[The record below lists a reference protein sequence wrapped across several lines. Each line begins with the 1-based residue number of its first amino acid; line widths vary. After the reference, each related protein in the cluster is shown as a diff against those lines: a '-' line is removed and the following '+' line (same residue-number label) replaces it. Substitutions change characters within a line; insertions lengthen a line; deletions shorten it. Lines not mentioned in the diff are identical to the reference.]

1 MKNSYYA
8 VFVTLSLIALVGA
21 ISDFSSLILPIIFCA
36 LLGLIMILA
45 LGGVPFLKKTQKN
58 SEVMLLVRDL
68 KGHGGYSG
76 NQIGQ
81 LSHSVR

>member
-45 LGGVPFLKKTQKN
+45 LGGVPFLKKTQKKFPGYAF
-58 SEVMLLVRDL
+58 SKRL
-68 KGHGGYSG
+68 KRS
-76 NQIGQ
+76 
-81 LSHSVR
+81 